1 MTRIRFTRSAR
12 TILLA
17 GACTAFAVLAGCSGI
32 PVREPVAMGDGV
44 YLTSAYGTDLSEVKA
59 ALFET
64 AAEFCDD
71 DDLILHVE
79 SLTVD
84 AAPAAEIEDPEDAE
98 NEGLKRAGSA
108 ELRFSCRKP

>member
-1 MTRIRFTRSAR
+1 MTRNRFTR

-17 GACTAFAVLAGCSGI
+17 GACTALVTLAGCSGI
-32 PVREPVAMGDGV
+32 PIQEPVAMGDGI

-59 ALFET
+59 ALFES

-79 SLTVD
+79 SFTVD
-84 AAPAAEIEDPEDAE
+84 AAPATEIEDPEDAE
-98 NEGLKRAGSA
+98 NEDLKRAGSA